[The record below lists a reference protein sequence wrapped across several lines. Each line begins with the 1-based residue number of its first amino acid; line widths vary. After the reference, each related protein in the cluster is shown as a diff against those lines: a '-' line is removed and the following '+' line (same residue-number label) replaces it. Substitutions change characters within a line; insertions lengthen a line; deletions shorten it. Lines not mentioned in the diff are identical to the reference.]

1 MDTGELSMNPDEMLG
16 VTLQWTT
23 ILWGGGGGGVEILVG
38 ASKHRNR
45 DELQLDGSLG
55 SSVVP
60 FIYK

>member
-1 MDTGELSMNPDEMLG
+1 MDTGELSRNPDEMLG

-23 ILWGGGGGGVEILVG
+23 ILWGGGVEILVG
-38 ASKHRNR
+38 ASWHRNR

-60 FIYK
+60 FTYK

>member
-1 MDTGELSMNPDEMLG
+1 MDTGKLSRNPDEMLG

-23 ILWGGGGGGVEILVG
+23 ILWGGGGRVVILVV
-38 ASKHRNR
+38 ASWHRNR

-60 FIYK
+60 FTYK

>member
-38 ASKHRNR
+38 ASWHRNR

-60 FIYK
+60 FTYK

>member
-1 MDTGELSMNPDEMLG
+1 MDTGKLSRNPDEMLG

-23 ILWGGGGGGVEILVG
+23 ILWGGGGGVEILVG
-38 ASKHRNR
+38 ASWHRNR

-60 FIYK
+60 FTYK

>member
-1 MDTGELSMNPDEMLG
+1 MDTGELSRNPDEMLG

-23 ILWGGGGGGVEILVG
+23 ILWGGGGVEILVG
-38 ASKHRNR
+38 ASWHRNR

-60 FIYK
+60 FTYK

>member
-1 MDTGELSMNPDEMLG
+1 MDTGELSRNPDEMLG

-23 ILWGGGGGGVEILVG
+23 ILRGGGVEILVG
-38 ASKHRNR
+38 ASWHRNR

-60 FIYK
+60 FTYK

>member
-1 MDTGELSMNPDEMLG
+1 MDTGKLSRNPDEMLG

-23 ILWGGGGGGVEILVG
+23 ILWGGGRRVVILVV
-38 ASKHRNR
+38 ASWHRNR

-60 FIYK
+60 FTYK

>member
-1 MDTGELSMNPDEMLG
+1 MDTGELSRNPDEMLG

-23 ILWGGGGGGVEILVG
+23 ILWGGKEGVEILVG
-38 ASKHRNR
+38 ASWDRNR

-60 FIYK
+60 FTYK

>member
-1 MDTGELSMNPDEMLG
+1 MDTGELSRNPDEMLG

-23 ILWGGGGGGVEILVG
+23 ILWGGGGGVVILVV
-38 ASKHRNR
+38 ASWHRNR

>member
-1 MDTGELSMNPDEMLG
+1 MDTSELSRNPDEMLG

-23 ILWGGGGGGVEILVG
+23 ILWGGGRVVILVV
-38 ASKHRNR
+38 ASWHRNR